1 VHAPRVLFTIDEKQ
15 RRFAALTVPRYYE
28 RRRVLPFVIDV
39 GVL

>member
-1 VHAPRVLFTIDEKQ
+1 VLFTIDEKQ